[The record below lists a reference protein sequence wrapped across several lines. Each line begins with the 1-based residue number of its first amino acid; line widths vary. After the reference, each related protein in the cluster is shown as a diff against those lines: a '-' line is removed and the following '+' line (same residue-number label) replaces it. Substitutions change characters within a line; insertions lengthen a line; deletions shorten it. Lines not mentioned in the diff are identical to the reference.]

1 MNQTELLIN
10 MVPVAGVREGTIV
23 GSRVTW
29 SRASGGAA
37 HETALASAAAAKAVA
52 GSSPQHGNGQP
63 NSEKHWRYLI
73 ARPHRWRKQ
82 LSLKDRNMT
91 VGQLVSTVKAN
102 NLTAEQ
108 ASVNLDLP
116 REAVEEALA
125 YYEENR
131 ALIEEEAEAERRWL
145 KERGYPLEPTPHL
158 P

>member
-1 MNQTELLIN
+1 MSMAT
-10 MVPVAGVREGTIV
+10 VAGVGEGIAA
-23 GSRVTW
+23 GPKATW
-29 SRASGGAA
+29 GHAPGGADREA
-37 HETALASAAAAKAVA
+37 GLAGAAAGKAVA
-52 GSSPQHGNGQP
+52 ESKPWQRGERPD
-63 NSEKHWRYLI
+63 SEKRWRYLI

-82 LSLKDRNMT
+82 LSLKGRNLT
-91 VGQLVSTVKAN
+91 VGQLVSTMKAN

-131 ALIEEEAEAERRWL
+131 TLIEEEADAERRWL
-145 KERGYPLEPTPHL
+145 KERGYPLEPTPNL